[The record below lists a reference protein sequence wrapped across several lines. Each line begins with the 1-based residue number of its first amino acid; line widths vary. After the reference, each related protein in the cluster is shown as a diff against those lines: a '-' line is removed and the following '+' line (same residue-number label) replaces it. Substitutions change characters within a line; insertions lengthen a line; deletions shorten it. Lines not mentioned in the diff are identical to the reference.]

1 VSLKKTNHSDKLAH
15 QRITDHEK
23 LCRYMQ
29 RETNKKIKDMHD
41 DIHRLEKIVIAST
54 GFLLTSMMG
63 IIVALFF
70 KVF

>member
-1 VSLKKTNHSDKLAH
+1 
-15 QRITDHEK
+15 
-23 LCRYMQ
+23 MQ
-29 RETNKKIKDMHD
+29 RETNKKITDMHD

>member
-1 VSLKKTNHSDKLAH
+1 VSLKKTNHSDKLTN

-29 RETNKKIKDMHD
+29 RETNKKIADMHD